1 MKKNLPVTETE
12 YSLSDDDV
20 IISSTDLKGAITS
33 VNQTFKDISGF
44 SDEEL
49 LYKNHNMVRHPDM
62 PPAAFGDLWDTLK
75 TDKPWMG
82 IVKNRCKNGDYYW
95 VDAFVTPMIENGKT
109 SGYESTRVKAEPEVI
124 KRADKIYQSIWANKF
139 KLPKFKPNYT
149 VKLTALFSSFQLIAM
164 LGLLFTNT
172 ISILPA
178 VTVFLLTSL
187 ISYFA
192 INVFLKPFRN
202 VTNLAKTYMENPI
215 TQLVYTGRYD
225 EVGQIDVSL
234 RMLTSLNR
242 TILKRLDDVSETL
255 AEHAG
260 DASDLVQDTRSGV
273 QRQQSEI
280 EQVAT
285 AMNEMTAT
293 VQEVARST
301 QGAAEAANSANQQAG
316 VGAAKV
322 SAAVKVIES
331 LSTDIEDTEQSIQ
344 ELANNSV
351 EIGAVLDVIKGV
363 AEQTN
368 LLALNAAIEAAR
380 AGEQGRG
387 FAVVADEVRTLASRT
402 QESTAEIQSM
412 IEKIQYGTKNAVSKM
427 ADVRERSNEGL
438 EHVSSS
444 SEAIQEMRQAVETMN
459 TLNTQIASAA
469 EEQSVVG
476 ETIAENIENIS
487 QVSRS
492 TDTTASEMANT
503 TQGLT
508 ELAGGIHNMIKQF
521 EEATNPK

>member
-1 MKKNLPVTETE
+1 MKKNTPVTDTE
-12 YSLSDDDV
+12 YELSDDDV

-33 VNQTFKDISGF
+33 TNQTFKSISGF

-62 PPAAFGDLWDTLK
+62 PPAAFGDLWSTLK

-82 IVKNRCKNGDYYW
+82 VVKNRCKNGDYYW
-95 VDAFVTPMIENGKT
+95 VDAFVTPMIENGNT
-109 SGYESTRVKAEPEVI
+109 SGYESTRVKAEPKII
-124 KRADKIYQSIWANKF
+124 KRAEKIYQSIWANKF
-139 KLPKFKPNYT
+139 KLPKFKFDYT
-149 VKLTALFSSFQLIAM
+149 LKLTALFSVFQLIAM
-164 LGLLFTNT
+164 VGLLTTNA
-172 ISILPA
+172 ISIVPA
-178 VTVFLLTSL
+178 VTVLLLTSV

-202 VTNLAKTYMENPI
+202 VTRQAKNLIENPI
-215 TQLVYTGRYD
+215 TQLVYTGRHD
-225 EVGQIDVSL
+225 EVGQIDLSL

-242 TILKRLDDVSETL
+242 TILKRLDNVSETL
-255 AEHAG
+255 ANHASDAG
-260 DASDLVQDTRSGV
+260 DLVEDTRSGV
-273 QRQQSEI
+273 QRQQAEI

-285 AMNEMTAT
+285 AMNEMTST
-293 VQEVARST
+293 VQEVARNT
-301 QGAAEAANSANQQAG
+301 QSAAEAADNANIQAG
-316 VGAAKV
+316 IGAQKV
-322 SAAVKVIES
+322 SNAVQVIQS

-351 EIGAVLDVIKGV
+351 EIGTVLDVIKGV

-412 IEKIQYGTKNAVSKM
+412 IEKIQQGTKNAVNKM
-427 ADVRERSNEGL
+427 ADVRQRSNEGL
-438 EHVSSS
+438 ENVSSS
-444 SEAIQEMRQAVETMN
+444 SEAIQEMREAVETMN

-469 EEQSVVG
+469 EEQSVVS
-476 ETIAENIENIS
+476 ETIAENIENIN
-487 QVSRS
+487 QVSN
-492 TDTTASEMANT
+492 TTGTTAAEMANT
-503 TQGLT
+503 TQGLV
-508 ELAGGIHNMIKQF
+508 ELASGIHNMINQF
-521 EEATNPK
+521 EEAINK